1 MVIGEDKNKVH
12 NIVQGSL
19 AEFQKLYSPFLLNLV
34 DFLPGDRMMKVSGMC
49 HICV

>member
-34 DFLPGDRMMKVSGMC
+34 DFLPGDRMMKVSY
-49 HICV
+49 